1 MPEFQVE
8 FPKFKV
14 NVNEN
19 LRALCKY
26 FSDDEDYIDLMTQM
40 LQLEPSKRISVKG
53 ALEHPF
59 FSYYQEKSR
68 QKKLE
73 KEAKKQDAS
82 LIQ

>member
-1 MPEFQVE
+1 
-8 FPKFKV
+8 
-14 NVNEN
+14 
-19 LRALCKY
+19 
-26 FSDDEDYIDLMTQM
+26 MTQM